1 LRYFDTLKFRSKTLR
16 IYHYPSTTP
25 PTECRVSIVAMSC
38 LFRNGPNITMTEKSI
53 IFGIVGNAITVLK
66 PSQPSN
72 RLMTLRHGTMFS
84 THCWSHRVIQ
94 R

>member
-1 LRYFDTLKFRSKTLR
+1 M
-16 IYHYPSTTP
+16 
-25 PTECRVSIVAMSC
+25 SIVAMSC
-38 LFRNGPNITMTEKSI
+38 LFLNGPNITMTEKFV

-94 R
+94 RSVS